1 MSPDDCRELQRR
13 LVDDLAVLRTQFQEA
28 VANYSVRVQGML
40 AEAGDTLAGD
50 DPARLGKADLE
61 ARMDALRELLRE
73 VEHVRLKP
81 ARGRRKDLRAV
92 QRVANSAC
100 EVVSEW

>member
-1 MSPDDCRELQRR
+1 MSADECRALQRR
-13 LVDDLAVLRTQFQEA
+13 LADDLATLRTQFQEA

-50 DPARLGKADLE
+50 DPTRLGKAELE
-61 ARMDALRELLRE
+61 ARVHALHEVLHD
-73 VEHVRLKP
+73 VEHVHLKP
-81 ARGRRKDLRAV
+81 TKGRRKDLRTV
-92 QRVANSAC
+92 QQVADRVC